1 MVTKKPKAKKAV
13 TKNACVITSLTPI
26 TQKENEMDYEDLED
40 EIKQA
45 LEAIADND
53 PYGLSPKTLYKNI
66 LCSTGDDEALSKIFE
81 VPLSLVK
88 RIKRR
93 E

>member
-1 MVTKKPKAKKAV
+1 MRA
-13 TKNACVITSLTPI
+13 
-26 TQKENEMDYEDLED
+26 YEELED
-40 EIKQA
+40 DIKRQ
-45 LEAIADND
+45 LEKIADND

-66 LCSTGDDEALSKIFE
+66 LCSSGDDETLSKLFE

-88 RIKRR
+88 RIKQT

>member
-1 MVTKKPKAKKAV
+1 MIKPKVKKAV
-13 TKNACVITSLTPI
+13 TKNACVTTSLTPI
-26 TQKENEMDYEDLED
+26 IQKENEMKDYEDLED
-40 EIKQA
+40 EVKQE

-88 RIKRR
+88 RIKKR

>member
-1 MVTKKPKAKKAV
+1 M
-13 TKNACVITSLTPI
+13 KN
-26 TQKENEMDYEDLED
+26 YEDLED
-40 EIKQA
+40 EVKQE

-66 LCSTGDDEALSKIFE
+66 LCSTGDDETLSKIFE

-88 RIKRR
+88 RIKQR

>member
-1 MVTKKPKAKKAV
+1 MIKPKAKKAV
-13 TKNACVITSLTPI
+13 TNSVYVTTSFTTI
-26 TQKENEMDYEDLED
+26 TQKENEMKDYEDLED
-40 EIKQA
+40 DVKQE
-45 LEAIADND
+45 LEAIAEND

-88 RIKRR
+88 RIKQR

>member
-1 MVTKKPKAKKAV
+1 M
-13 TKNACVITSLTPI
+13 S
-26 TQKENEMDYEDLED
+26 YEDLED
-40 EIKQA
+40 EVKQE

-53 PYGLSPKTLYKNI
+53 PHGLSPKALYNDI
-66 LCSTGDDEALSKIFE
+66 LCLTGSDEALAKIFE

-88 RIKRR
+88 KIKQR

>member
-1 MVTKKPKAKKAV
+1 MKAY
-13 TKNACVITSLTPI
+13 
-26 TQKENEMDYEDLED
+26 ENLED
-40 EIKQA
+40 EVKQE
-45 LEAIADND
+45 LEAISDND

-66 LCSTGDDEALSKIFE
+66 LHSTGDDETLSKIFE

-88 RIKRR
+88 RIKQR

>member
-1 MVTKKPKAKKAV
+1 MELIFRDEKFKPIKFSELNKS
-13 TKNACVITSLTPI
+13 T
-26 TQKENEMDYEDLED
+26 ENKMKDYEELED
-40 EIKQA
+40 EVKQE

-66 LCSTGDDEALSKIFE
+66 LCSTGNDETLSKIFE
-81 VPLSLVK
+81 VPLSLMK
-88 RIKRR
+88 RIKQR